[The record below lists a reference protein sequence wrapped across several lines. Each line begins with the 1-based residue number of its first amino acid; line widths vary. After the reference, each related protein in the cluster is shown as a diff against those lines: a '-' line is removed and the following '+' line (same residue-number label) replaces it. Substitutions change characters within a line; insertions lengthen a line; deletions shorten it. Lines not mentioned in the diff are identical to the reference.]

1 MNFLRGI
8 IQGVKAWT
16 GKPLATPETDPAG
29 IIGILN
35 AMPNPDPILRH
46 LGEAETV
53 YASIMADAHV
63 MGEVRSVRGSF
74 RSHQWRIVAGQED
87 DARSQAAAELCTT
100 WLQKTSPNN
109 VADWLE
115 VMWQMSSAIFTGYRV
130 HEIVPDYVD
139 GHWLPVQVI
148 DRPSR
153 RFRFDADGNPLLIS
167 KGNMLGEAVP
177 HDRFVISRHMA
188 TSTNPYG
195 LALLSSCFW
204 PWTFKTGGWK
214 YFVEFCKRHGLPWP
228 IGRYPHGTGDKEID
242 ALAGA
247 LEAMLNSGYAVV
259 QEGTGVE
266 MLVPNAPGGG
276 NLPQERLITLCNRE
290 MSKALTSQAM
300 IGEQLSVGAKAAADT
315 AKDRQNE
322 VHDSDRD
329 IAAAGISQIFRW
341 ITLYNFGDDIAA
353 PKLEFFKKQIAGK
366 ERAETYQIAANMG
379 AKPSRNAMLEEL
391 DIPIAED
398 DQDALLPEV
407 KPAPATLAGTDI
419 ATAGTSGT
427 SGTSD
432 AAPASF
438 STPINWDAVTGFTF
452 AKAAGMAEDEA
463 MELAANAADQIIED
477 TMIAPVFQM
486 LEAYEQQGKTL
497 DQFRTDFANLVGE
510 VDDEQLREVIERS
523 LSYGLLRG
531 RVTSAD

>member
-1 MNFLRGI
+1 
-8 IQGVKAWT
+8 
-16 GKPLATPETDPAG
+16 
-29 IIGILN
+29 
-35 AMPNPDPILRH
+35 
-46 LGEAETV
+46 
-53 YASIMADAHV
+53 
-63 MGEVRSVRGSF
+63 
-74 RSHQWRIVAGQED
+74 
-87 DARSQAAAELCTT
+87 
-100 WLQKTSPNN
+100 
-109 VADWLE
+109 
-115 VMWQMSSAIFTGYRV
+115 
-130 HEIVPDYVD
+130 
-139 GHWLPVQVI
+139 
-148 DRPSR
+148 
-153 RFRFDADGNPLLIS
+153 
-167 KGNMLGEAVP
+167 MLGEAVP

-341 ITLYNFGDDIAA
+341 ITLYNIGDDVA
-353 PKLEFFKKQIAGK
+353 PPRLEFFKKQVAGK

-427 SGTSD
+427 SGTFD

-452 AKAAGMAEDEA
+452 AKAAGMTEDEA